1 MRVYCS
7 LIVCCSKQEITHP
20 SAHTPHTANNNLE
33 GNRIPAELAFLSD
46 LMVLTLTRHKSL
58 RGPFPTDLAGLP
70 QLKTLDLS
78 GSALTGSLPTELGDF
93 AALETLDL
101 SDNCFVGWDIPS
113 EVGKLSGLQRL
124 FLEQNYI
131 FGSLPSEMGNL
142 TGLIELRL
150 EYNDFSGTVPA
161 EWGALSNLERLSL
174 YGNGL
179 QGDLG
184 PIFCND
190 AMALLT
196 SLSADCYTSANTEAE
211 MLCQCCTACCLTND
225 GSVSVGED
233 RDSLCCNPE
242 GECEAEDLFRSNEC
256 PAPF

>member
-1 MRVYCS
+1 MCAS
-7 LIVCCSKQEITHP
+7 SKKLLIHP
-20 SAHTPHTANNNLE
+20 HFSHTANNNLE

-46 LMVLTLTRHKSL
+46 LVELTLTRHKSL

-78 GSALTGSLPTELGDF
+78 RSALTGSLPSELGDF

-101 SDNCFVGWDIPS
+101 SNNCFVGRDIPS
-113 EVGKLSGLQRL
+113 DVGKLSDLKQL
-124 FLEQNYI
+124 YLEDNYI

-161 EWGALSNLERLSL
+161 EWGALINLERLSL

-179 QGDLG
+179 QGDLS

-190 AMALLT
+190 GVTLLT
-196 SLSADCYTSANTEAE
+196 SLSADCYASANIEAE
-211 MLCQCCTACCLTND
+211 ILCQCCTACCITND

-233 RDSLCCNPE
+233 RDSECCNPE
-242 GECEAEDLFRSNEC
+242 GECEAEDLLRSNEC
-256 PAPF
+256 PADF